1 MADGHLTPLASLEGR
16 DPFGAYEHY
25 RADGPVIWD
34 DSMQAWLVASY
45 DLCRFVMEREDLFPP
60 KNPNNPIFVK
70 VRGGPRNVVIR
81 QGDEHR
87 ATHILLIRL
96 LSPKV
101 AAQYRE
107 KYIRPVVASVISRF
121 AGKGR
126 AELGW
131 DFAHALVIRSFLA
144 VCGLAWEDDALAQKV
159 YDLHMPIVHWIEGGA
174 KGDGEEALA
183 AAEQIREFVMP
194 IIEAR
199 RDGEGDDLISRMW
212 REGPQVVDGFTADD
226 VYANVRELFLAGTDT
241 TAIAIAN
248 AIYLLVSNENIRR
261 SLKESGADKIAVFVE
276 EVLRLYGAVQF
287 RFRMAKQDYVLGD
300 KSVRAGDTVIVINA
314 AANRDPQRFGC
325 PAQLDLERQ
334 RPRQHLAFNAGPRT
348 CVGAALARV
357 ELIEAV
363 TQILDRTENLR
374 FDPEASPPSFGNL
387 LLRSHEPLNV
397 LFDEA

>member
-1 MADGHLTPLASLEGR
+1 MADSHLSPLTSLEGR
-16 DPFGAYEHY
+16 DPYGAYEDY
-25 RADGPVIWD
+25 RESGPVIWD
-34 DSMQAWLVASY
+34 ESMQAWLVASY

-60 KNPNNPIFVK
+60 KNPNNPTFVK

-87 ATHILLIRL
+87 ATHILLLRL

-101 AAQYRE
+101 SNQYRE
-107 KYIRPVVASVISRF
+107 KYIREVVGGVIERF
-121 AGKGR
+121 VNKGH

-144 VCGLAWEDDALAQKV
+144 VCGLDWRDDALAQKV
-159 YDLHMPIVHWIEGGA
+159 YDLHMPIVAWIEGGA
-174 KGDGEEALA
+174 KGEGEAAMA
-183 AAEQIREFVMP
+183 AADEIRDFIMP

-199 RDGEGDDLISRMW
+199 KEGAGDDLISRMW
-212 REGPQVVDGFTADD
+212 REGPEIIRDFTAED

-248 AIYLLVSNENIRR
+248 AVYRLVKDADTRQALIE
-261 SLKESGADKIAVFVE
+261 GGPDKIATFVE

-287 RFRMAKQDYVLGD
+287 RFRSARTDQELGGRHI
-300 KSVRAGDTVIVINA
+300 RAGDTVIVINA
-314 AANRDPQRFGC
+314 AANRDPARFAC
-325 PAQLDLERQ
+325 PAHLDLNRQ
-334 RPRQHLAFNAGPRT
+334 RARQHLAFNAGPRT

-363 TQILDRTENLR
+363 TQILERTRNLR
-374 FDPEASPPSFGNL
+374 FDPAGEPPAFGNL

-397 LFDEA
+397 LFDQA